1 MTFDIL
7 IPKPWTLMMF
17 CTQHLPNSNA
27 SHPKL
32 KPQIEKQNQ
41 IPIPHNHK
49 LTPKPNPNI

>member
-1 MTFDIL
+1 
-7 IPKPWTLMMF
+7 
-17 CTQHLPNSNA
+17 
-27 SHPKL
+27 L